1 MDGECYKPS
10 AKRKWLVF
18 IVLKPLKMFTWFG
31 PFYGSA
37 GRAVK
42 CPVLVNT
49 YLYFS
54 IITIIVNKIII
65 RVVVHTLSM
74 ILMTDF

>member
-31 PFYGSA
+31 LFYGSA
-37 GRAVK
+37 GLSREMSRTCK
-42 CPVLVNT
+42 
-49 YLYFS
+49 YLS
-54 IITIIVNKIII
+54 ILFHYYNNCKQDHNQSCCSHSVDD
-65 RVVVHTLSM
+65 L
-74 ILMTDF
+74 DD